1 MTNRMSMEEFS
12 GYKPELI
19 LQDIYADVWMYNL
32 VSLKI
37 KEADEKRPIEQRNG
51 NYTISRN
58 FNKSLGVMK
67 TYLLKALTAEN
78 EHERERLTKLIDD
91 NISSSLNWV
100 KKEER
105 TFERKR
111 PVNKSSMTYKKSY

>member
-1 MTNRMSMEEFS
+1 
-12 GYKPELI
+12 
-19 LQDIYADVWMYNL
+19 
-32 VSLKI
+32 
-37 KEADEKRPIEQRNG
+37 
-51 NYTISRN
+51 
-58 FNKSLGVMK
+58 
-67 TYLLKALTAEN
+67 LTAEN